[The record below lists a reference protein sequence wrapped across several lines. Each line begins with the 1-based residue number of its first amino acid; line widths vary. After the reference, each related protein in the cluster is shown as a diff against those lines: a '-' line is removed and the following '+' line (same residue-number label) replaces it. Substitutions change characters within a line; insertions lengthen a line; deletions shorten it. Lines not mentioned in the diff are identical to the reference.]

1 MKITAI
7 GGDIAYYGRGK
18 FQVRDPVTKEMR
30 SKSLSRVGMIA
41 AGSGIAPM
49 YQLIQTVADD
59 SQDFT
64 SLSLIYSNRTPVSI

>member
-7 GGDIAYYGRGK
+7 GGDISYHGRGR
-18 FQVRDPVTKEMR
+18 FQVRDPQTKEMR
-30 SKSLSRVGMIA
+30 SKTLTRVGMIA

-59 SQDFT
+59 S
-64 SLSLIYSNRTPVSI
+64 